1 MQSDNSSAEASSAVF
16 IECTKNFCLSGGMC
30 APIGSASD
38 KIAQSTAG
46 DFSCLPAL
54 TKPSRYYPN
63 GYCLLD
69 GACLVMYPPLFG
81 RDIDSKCLGK

>member
-1 MQSDNSSAEASSAVF
+1 
-16 IECTKNFCLSGGMC
+16 MC
-30 APIGSASD
+30 VPIGSSND
-38 KIAQSTAG
+38 IIAQSTAG

-54 TKPSRYYPN
+54 TKPSRYCSY

-69 GACLVMYPPLFG
+69 DTCKMMNLPYFG